1 MGGAIVT
8 EKVFVINGVGT
19 YLINSIN
26 ARNYPA
32 VQSTVLIIAAMFVA
46 VNLIVDLLYVVVDPR
61 ISYE

>member
-1 MGGAIVT
+1 MMQ
-8 EKVFVINGVGT
+8 ELCVFAINGIGT

-26 ARNYPA
+26 AHNYPA
-32 VQSTVLIIAAMFVA
+32 VQSTVVIIASFFII